1 MKNIFS
7 IVVLILCIFIISGCM
22 SSPNADVSKTL
33 IKSDYR
39 PTPSNDKNTAKP
51 LQVKQPCFPAKA
63 VRQKAE
69 GWVQLEF
76 SLDNKGRPKQI
87 ISLDDSPKGMFQ
99 NCALSSLKHWVFEV
113 PVTHEKEARYQFVF
127 QFKLG

>member
-1 MKNIFS
+1 MKNIFF
-7 IVVLILCIFIISGCM
+7 IVVFILCMLIISGCV
-22 SSPNADVSKTL
+22 SSPAINPSDAL
-33 IKSDYR
+33 IKQEYR

-87 ISLDDSPKGMFQ
+87 ISLDDSPRGVFQ
-99 NCALSSLKHWVFEV
+99 NCALSSLKHWIFEV
-113 PVTHEKEARYQFVF
+113 PATHEKEDRYQFVF